1 MLEKADLPDDEDS
14 RWRRNFLYCISNSLI
29 IFFKFSHI
37 TTIRKGKKECS
48 RTREVEIADV
58 NCMYYCLVK
67 FKLGGGGLSAGRGI
81 YLVSPMLDSV
91 MKIT

>member
-1 MLEKADLPDDEDS
+1 M
-14 RWRRNFLYCISNSLI
+14 
-29 IFFKFSHI
+29 
-37 TTIRKGKKECS
+37 
-48 RTREVEIADV
+48 

-67 FKLGGGGLSAGRGI
+67 FKLGGGGGLSAGRGI